1 MRIFRNELKIC
12 RICFI
17 SYNRKDKDQKD
28 EMFTEYYIMHGA
40 QVGHTS
46 LIAEAH
52 PSDGVVIRSQ
62 ARPVEVSRSFD
73 KHLFKKMEPNI
84 SIALCLFCSSILLLL
99 VM

>member
-1 MRIFRNELKIC
+1 
-12 RICFI
+12 
-17 SYNRKDKDQKD
+17 
-28 EMFTEYYIMHGA
+28 MHGA

-73 KHLFKKMEPNI
+73 KHLFTEMEPNI
-84 SIALCLFCSSILLLL
+84 SKALCLLVVIVILMYNFRCSHHSN
-99 VM
+99 